1 MLVLQPSWTAFAPH
15 NVYVINDLTTL
26 QLSMVVMIKMS
37 GYLIDRDLLPIDVG
51 GVHYCHMGVA
61 VVKVTGCVPWH
72 WISKPI
78 VKLPT
83 ALGVTH

>member
-1 MLVLQPSWTAFAPH
+1 MAFAPH

-26 QLSMVVMIKMS
+26 QLLILSMVVMIKMS

-51 GVHYCHMGVA
+51 GVHYCHVGVA

-72 WISKPI
+72 CISKQI
-78 VKLPT
+78 MIFPT